1 MKGIQGVVVLLAV
14 AVAGCSKVANQP
26 DLPPPSVQVRAVQ
39 FEQVRPSGEFV
50 GRTQA
55 YEDVHIQ
62 AQVSG
67 QLIQRHFTEGDRVKQ
82 GELLFTLDPEPFQ
95 AQVNQANAVL
105 AQAEAARDV
114 AVINW
119 ERGKRLHPEGVIS
132 DTDMDE
138 LTSRKL
144 QAEAQVVQ
152 ANAALDAAALQLEY
166 AQVRAPIDGRISN
179 AFVSTGD
186 LITPQTQLATLVQAD
201 PFWVTFQASERQ
213 MAAARTMVRKDP
225 SQDVR
230 LTDLDVEMRMPDGEM
245 FDQIGRIDFV
255 DNRVDAAT
263 GTVNLRARF
272 SNPEGWVLPGMYVT
286 LVIRPP
292 EAEPRLLVPQASVQ
306 EDQQGRYV
314 MVLAEGNEVQKR
326 MVTLGQRYG
335 IKWAVLEGLEEGEQ
349 IVVEGLQKIR
359 PGAVVTPVVQETQ
372 PFSQDAQR

>member
-1 MKGIQGVVVLLAV
+1 MRGIQLAMGVVALMM
-14 AVAGCSKVANQP
+14 AGCGKVAHQP
-26 DLPPPSVQVRAVQ
+26 DLPPPSVQVRAVAL
-39 FEQVRPSGEFV
+39 EQVRPSAEFV

-55 YEDVHIQ
+55 FEDVHIQ

-67 QLIQRHFTEGDRVKQ
+67 QLVQRHFTEGDKVSQ
-82 GELLFTLDPEPFQ
+82 GDLLFSLDPESFQ

-119 ERGKRLHPEGVIS
+119 ERGRRLHPDGVIS

-152 ANAALDAAALQLEY
+152 AKAGLDAAALQLEY
-166 AQVRAPIDGRISN
+166 AQVRAPITGRISN

-186 LITPQTQLATLVQAD
+186 LITPQTQLATLVQSD

-213 MAAARTMVRKDP
+213 MAAARTFTQQNPD
-225 SQDVR
+225 QAVR
-230 LTDLDVEMRMPDGEM
+230 LSDLDVEMRMPDGEM
-245 FDQIGRIDFV
+245 YDQIGFIDFV

-263 GTVNLRARF
+263 GTVNLRAKF
-272 SNPEGWVLPGMYVT
+272 TNPDGWVLPGTYVT
-286 LVIRPP
+286 LVIRPQET
-292 EAEPRLLVPQASVQ
+292 EARLLVPQASVQ

-314 MVLAEGNEVQKR
+314 MVLGEGNQVNKR

-335 IKWAVLEGLEEGEQ
+335 VQWAVLEGLKEGET

-359 PGAVVTPVVQETQ
+359 PGAVVNPVVQEIQ
-372 PFSQDAQR
+372 PFKQDAQG

>member
-1 MKGIQGVVVLLAV
+1 MRRIQVAVGMIGLLLA
-14 AVAGCSKVANQP
+14 GCGKVANQP
-26 DLPPPSVQVRAVQ
+26 DLPPPSVQVKAVML
-39 FEQVRPSGEFV
+39 ELVRPSAEFV

-55 YEDVHIQ
+55 FEDVHIQ

-67 QLIQRHFTEGDRVKQ
+67 QLVQRHFTEGDKVAK
-82 GELLFTLDPEPFQ
+82 GDLLFSLDPEPFQ

-152 ANAALDAAALQLEY
+152 ATAALDAAALQLNY

-186 LITPQTQLATLVQAD
+186 LITPQTQLATLVQSD
-201 PFWVTFQASERQ
+201 PFWVTFQASERE
-213 MAAARTMVRKDP
+213 MAAARTLIRENP
-225 SQDVR
+225 EESIR
-230 LTDLDVEMRMPDGEM
+230 LSDLDVGMRMPDGEM
-245 FDQIGRIDFV
+245 FEQSGFIDFV

-263 GTVNLRARF
+263 GTVNMRAKF
-272 SNPEGWVLPGMYVT
+272 QNPDGWVLPGMYVT
-286 LVIRPP
+286 LVIQPT
-292 EAEPRLLVPQASVQ
+292 ETAPRLLVPQASVQ

-314 MVLAEGNEVQKR
+314 MVLNDDNTVQKR

-335 IKWAVLEGLEEGEQ
+335 VQWAVLDGLEEGEQ

-359 PGAVVTPVVQETQ
+359 PGAVVKPVVQEVQ
-372 PFSQDAQR
+372 PFSQGAQR

>member
-1 MKGIQGVVVLLAV
+1 MKGIQLAV
-14 AVAGCSKVANQP
+14 GVMALTLAGCGKVAHQP
-26 DLPPPSVQVRAVQ
+26 ELPPPSVQVRAVTL
-39 FEQVRPSGEFV
+39 EEVRPSAEFV

-55 YEDVHIQ
+55 FEDVHIQ

-67 QLIQRHFTEGDRVKQ
+67 QLIQRHFTEGDRVNQ
-82 GELLFTLDPEPFQ
+82 GDLLFSLDPEPFE
-95 AQVNQANAVL
+95 AEVNQARAVL

-144 QAEAQVVQ
+144 QSEAQVVQ
-152 ANAALDAAALQLEY
+152 AKAALDAAALQRQY
-166 AQVRAPIDGRISN
+166 AEVRAPIAGRISN

-186 LITPQTQLATLVQAD
+186 LITPQTQLATLVQGD

-213 MAAARTMVRKDP
+213 MAAARTIMQQSP
-225 SQDVR
+225 EQTPR
-230 LTDLDVEMRMPDGEM
+230 LSDLDVAMRMPDGEM
-245 FDQIGRIDFV
+245 YDQIGHIDFV

-263 GTVNLRARF
+263 GTVNLRAKF
-272 SNPEGWVLPGMYVT
+272 SNPDGWVLPGMYVT
-286 LVIRPP
+286 LVIRPQQT
-292 EAEPRLLVPQASVQ
+292 ESRLLVPQASVQ

-314 MVLAEGNEVQKR
+314 MVLVEGNQVQKR
-326 MVTLGQRYG
+326 MVKLGQRYG
-335 IKWAVLEGLEEGEQ
+335 VQWAVLEGLEEGEK

-359 PGAVVTPVVQETQ
+359 PGAVVNPVTQEIQ
-372 PFSQDAQR
+372 PFQQDAQG